1 MNARDSTLRQIPDA
15 EEDLPR
21 RQGHDGGMHPGARIL
36 PSRAAP
42 AQKRGERRYLPTLF
56 DRLCDDAPSETA
68 EAPEAYASSRSEMRE
83 IIQRDLALLLNT
95 TDQSD
100 LIDAVRF
107 PEAAKSTINYGVP
120 ALAGGYLSEKKWA
133 DIEAMIRRAILN
145 FEPRLMTET
154 LVVRP
159 LLKEHTAA
167 HYNVLTFEISGHIQM
182 QPYPMEFTVQSN
194 VDLETNRIEL
204 HHTRSST
211 TP

>member
-1 MNARDSTLRQIPDA
+1 MTAS
-15 EEDLPR
+15 
-21 RQGHDGGMHPGARIL
+21 HPGARVL
-36 PSRAAP
+36 PSAVAHSPKRA
-42 AQKRGERRYLPTLF
+42 ERRYLPTLF
-56 DRLCDDAPSETA
+56 DRLCDEAPAKTS
-68 EAPEAYASSRSEMRE
+68 EAPEAYASSRTEMRQ

-100 LIDAVRF
+100 LIDAARF
-107 PEAAKSTINYGVP
+107 PAAARSSINFGVP

-133 DIEAMIRRAILN
+133 DIEAMIRTAILR
-145 FEPRLMTET
+145 FEPRLMPAT
-154 LVVRP
+154 LIVRP
-159 LLKEHTAA
+159 LQKEHTAA

-204 HHTRSST
+204 HATRST